1 MQNSFKRDAIHTVHN
16 TECMQKTRFQLHKPR
31 GGGETEKKRKE
42 KQEEIILEGA
52 PLQYVREY
60 SSPLIRIVGEC
71 NAW

>member
-1 MQNSFKRDAIHTVHN
+1 
-16 TECMQKTRFQLHKPR
+16 MQKTRFQLRKPR
-31 GGGETEKKRKE
+31 GKKKKKKNE